1 MIKANLLAL
10 VVLAI
15 SCTACLPAPTD
26 LAGLYRAKDGEEL
39 ILRRDGSYSHH
50 WAGGRESSTWK
61 MGEADGPCRDAVI
74 DNYSPA
80 PVGDEPRK
88 RYDTF
93 MGCVSRGIRG
103 EKVLTVDVNEPHLNM
118 VAP

>member
-1 MIKANLLAL
+1 MIKVKLVFLAL
-10 VVLAI
+10 IGLF
-15 SCTACLPAPTD
+15 CTACLPAPTD
-26 LAGLYRAKDGEEL
+26 LAGQYRAKDGEEL
-39 ILRRDGSYSHH
+39 VLRRDGSYSHH
-50 WAGGRESSTWK
+50 WAGGWESSTWK

-80 PVGDEPRK
+80 PGGEEPRK

-93 MGCVSRGIRG
+93 IGCVSRGIRG
-103 EKVLTVDVNEPHLNM
+103 EKILTVNVNEPNLTM